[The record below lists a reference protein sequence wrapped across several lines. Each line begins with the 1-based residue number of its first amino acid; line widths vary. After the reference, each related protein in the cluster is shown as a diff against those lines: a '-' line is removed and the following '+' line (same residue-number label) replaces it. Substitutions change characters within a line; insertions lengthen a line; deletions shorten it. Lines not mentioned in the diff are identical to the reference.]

1 MKDLEHLYKQSIKN
15 RRDFLE
21 KKKIA
26 WVDCNSE
33 RQKKDIIVKLIQL
46 EPSHLAEDWILDQVI
61 KWLKDRKNN
70 LQYLEAAFM
79 KKGKR
84 NEIQNSNN
92 MAEVF
97 FLFNKIEKVKKRK
110 NCKRREAIKVY
121 LLTEDEK
128 QLIPNEIKT
137 LLNEVATGVN
147 LAPLKA
153 TRFAYEKLE
162 KITNALEQRLKRFR
176 RYLDKRL
183 VPYPYYGLD
192 FLLINMGTENERL
205 EVHISKKP
213 ITSADG
219 KIALFGDTKMSFP
232 RIKKSN
238 Q

>member
-1 MKDLEHLYKQSIKN
+1 MKDVEHIYIQSIKN

-21 KKKIA
+21 KKKNEWIG
-26 WVDCNSE
+26 CNSE
-33 RQKKDIIVKLIQL
+33 RQKKDLIVKLIQL

-70 LQYLEAAFM
+70 SQYLEAAFM

-84 NEIQNSNN
+84 NEIQNN
-92 MAEVF
+92 MAETF
-97 FLFNKIEKVKKRK
+97 FLFNRIDRIQK
-110 NCKRREAIKVY
+110 NRNCSRREAIKLY

-137 LLNEVATGVN
+137 LLNEAATGVN

-153 TRFAYEKLE
+153 TRFAYGELE

-176 RYLDKRL
+176 KYLDKRL

-192 FLLINMGTENERL
+192 FIWVDKGNEKERL
-205 EVHISKKP
+205 EVYIDQKP
-213 ITSADG
+213 LKSLDG
-219 KIALFGDTKMSFP
+219 KIALFGSLKMSFP
-232 RIKKSN
+232 LIKKTN